1 MSEPTSPVDF
11 PPTGKTRIKRKPNR
25 AHYDRATVHAILD
38 AGLMCHVGYV
48 IDGQPYVTPTA
59 CWRAGDHVYWHGSSA
74 SRMVRHLETGAAA
87 CVTVSLFDGY
97 VLARLA
103 RRMLET
109 LDAGVPACLTVA
121 HLDGIVFARSG
132 FHHSLRYRSVMMFGT
147 AHRVE
152 DDRKAQVLE
161 DFMERI
167 APGRWAELRPPTE
180 PEMKGTAVFFMDI
193 EEAVAK
199 VRDGGCLDKESD
211 MQAPVWAGV
220 LPFATVAGPA
230 EPDPQILPGI
240 PLPGYVKGFRLG

>member
-1 MSEPTSPVDF
+1 MSEQTPPVDF

-38 AGLMCHVGYV
+38 AGLLCHVGYV

-59 CWRAGDHVYWHGSSA
+59 YWRAGDHVYWHGSSA
-74 SRMVRHLETGAAA
+74 S
-87 CVTVSLFDGY
+87 
-97 VLARLA
+97 
-103 RRMLET
+103 RMLET

-147 AHRVE
+147 AHKVE

-180 PEMKGTAVFFMDI
+180 QEMKGTAVFFMEI

-230 EPDPQILPGI
+230 EPDAAILPGI
-240 PLPGYVKGFRLG
+240 PVPGYVKDFRLG

>member
-1 MSEPTSPVDF
+1 MSEQTPLVDF
-11 PPTGKTRIKRKPNR
+11 PPTEKTRIKRKPNR
-25 AHYDRATVHAILD
+25 AHYDRAAVHAILD

-59 CWRAGDHVYWHGSSA
+59 YWRAGDHVYWHGSSA
-74 SRMVRHLETGAAA
+74 S
-87 CVTVSLFDGY
+87 
-97 VLARLA
+97 
-103 RRMLET
+103 RMLET

-147 AHRVE
+147 AHKVG

-180 PEMKGTAVFFMDI
+180 QEMKGTAVVFMEI